1 VAVVS
6 PSPGVA
12 LRVRSGIEELNNLEV
27 ARLRRAFA
35 ASMLVKDDRGYQHWA
50 GIYGLPL
57 PMHRKG
63 RSIEFLPW
71 NRAYLM
77 LFEMSLQE
85 FEPGVALPWW
95 DWSSAAEAE
104 KGATPIPPAYADST
118 VAGEPNPLFAAA
130 IDSER
135 WGDGSRR
142 EEVPAAT
149 SREPGNGALPT
160 QSEVDQLLAVADFE
174 TFAERLEL
182 LHDAVHIWVGG
193 TNASPGLAAYDPFFW
208 AYQASVDRI
217 WWLWQQRHPQAGPPL
232 PLTKANLAPFPMSA
246 EDTWDAAGLGYA
258 YGNPGPAAFRI
269 GAASDLPCISDQLN
283 FADYAYAFARLISSP
298 HTSPPLTIGI
308 YGSWGIGKSSLLKM
322 IDEEVNKTQV
332 QDERKTA
339 KVHVVQFNAWQYSSC
354 ETIWPSLV
362 RETMETMEREAQW
375 GYWSRFANTVDR
387 NARRLWRRHR
397 NRVVAVLAVV
407 TPLLALAVWK
417 LDFSPELIVA
427 AVTAIGIPGLV
438 KLGGEAFKNPV
449 SRWAGALVDQ
459 ERYGDELPYMQEIRN
474 DLEFLMQRLLGPER
488 EEGKRRWW
496 RRATNEDQAKEPD
509 PRVLVMIDDL
519 DRCEPEKAVEVL
531 QAINLLLD
539 FPIFVVCLGIDARV
553 VTAAVE
559 AHYGEVLGQA
569 GASGYEYLDKIVQIP
584 FLIPKANPEEVK
596 GFLRAEMP
604 VSSVAAATG
613 NGGGALSG
621 PERANPTDT
630 FGFELSDYGTG
641 TAEEQ
646 PTPPQDG
653 DPDTGPDDE
662 RPTFD
667 QAEVEAFQAWVRFM
681 RRNPRHIK
689 RLINVYRLVRTLAIR
704 GNAEEIVR
712 TPETTIAWIV
722 MCAQWPYT
730 VSLMLRA
737 FEAVLEKVEKVEKV
751 EKKDGGTFPRA
762 KALPKLYSTVKPK
775 IHREAQHAI
784 DDDVGELEKLLK
796 EVPMTWDQLEVLR
809 KYTLNFNPAI
819 EKALHDGPPP
829 GDSESRAAQAAGSSS
844 SG

>member
-1 VAVVS
+1 MAVVS
-6 PSPGVA
+6 PSTGVA
-12 LRVRSGIEELNNLEV
+12 LRVRSGVEELNNREV
-27 ARLRRAFA
+27 ARLRSAFA
-35 ASMLVKDDRGYQHWA
+35 ASMRVSDDRGYQHWA
-50 GIYGLPL
+50 GIYGLPP
-57 PMHRKG
+57 PMYRQS

-95 DWSSAAEAE
+95 DWNSAGEAE
-104 KGATPIPPAYADST
+104 KRAAPIPPAYADPT
-118 VAGEPNPLFAAA
+118 VAGEPNPLFSAT

-135 WGDGSRR
+135 WSEESGQ
-142 EEVPAAT
+142 EEVPSAT
-149 SREPGNGALPT
+149 FRELGKRVLPT
-160 QSEVDQLLAVADFE
+160 RREVDQLLAIADFE
-174 TFAERLEL
+174 AFAERLEL
-182 LHDAVHIWVGG
+182 LHDEVHIWVGG
-193 TNASPGLAAYDPFFW
+193 TNASPGFAAYDPFFW
-208 AYQASVDRI
+208 AYQTSVDRI

-232 PLTKANLAPFPMSA
+232 PLTEANLAPFPMSA

-258 YGNPGPAAFRI
+258 YGSPGPAAFRV

-322 IDEEVNKTQV
+322 ISEEVNKAQR

-339 KVHVVQFNAWQYSSC
+339 KVHVVRFNAWQYSSC

-407 TPLLALAVWK
+407 PPLLALAAWK

-427 AVTAIGIPGLV
+427 ALAAIGIPGVV

-449 SRWAGALVDQ
+449 SRWAGSLVDQ

-474 DLEFLMQRLLGPER
+474 DLEFLMKRLLGPER
-488 EEGKRRWW
+488 DEEKRWW
-496 RRATNEDQAKEPD
+496 RKATHEDQAKEPD

-539 FPIFVVCLGIDARV
+539 FQIFVVCLGIDARV

-613 NGGGALSG
+613 NSAAASSSV
-621 PERANPTDT
+621 ERADPTAA
-630 FGFELSDYGTG
+630 FGFELSHYGTE
-641 TAEEQ
+641 TAGEE
-646 PTPPQDG
+646 PQDG
-653 DPDTGPDDE
+653 DPNTGPDNE

-667 QAEVEAFQAWVRFM
+667 QAEVEAFQEWVRFM

-712 TPETTIAWIV
+712 APKTTIAWIV

-730 VSLMLRA
+730 VSLMLHA
-737 FEAVLEKVEKVEKV
+737 FEAVLEKVEK
-751 EKKDGGTFPRA
+751 KDGGAFPRS
-762 KALPKLYSTVKPK
+762 KALPKLYSIVKPK
-775 IHREAQHAI
+775 IRREAQHAI
-784 DDDVGELEKLLK
+784 DGEVGELEKLLN
-796 EVPMTWDQLEVLR
+796 EVPMTWDQLAVLR

-829 GDSESRAAQAAGSSS
+829 GDSESRAAQPAGSSS

>member
-1 VAVVS
+1 MAVVS
-6 PSPGVA
+6 PSSGVA
-12 LRVRSGIEELNNLEV
+12 LRVRSSVGELNNLEV

-35 ASMLVKDDRGYQHWA
+35 ASMRVMDDRGYQHWA

-57 PMHRKG
+57 PMYHQG
-63 RSIEFLPW
+63 GSIGFLPW

-95 DWSSAAEAE
+95 DWNSEGEAE
-104 KGATPIPPAYADST
+104 TGTTPIPPAYADPT
-118 VAGEPNPLFAAA
+118 VAGESNPLFAAV

-135 WGDGSRR
+135 WSAESR
-142 EEVPAAT
+142 EEVPAT
-149 SREPGNGALPT
+149 TFRELGNGALPSR
-160 QSEVDQLLAVADFE
+160 SEVDQLLAVADFE
-174 TFAERLEL
+174 TFATDLEQ
-182 LHDAVHIWVGG
+182 LHNAVHIWVGG
-193 TNASPGLAAYDPFFW
+193 TNASVGLAAYDPFFW

-217 WWLWQQRHPQAGPPL
+217 WWLWQQRHPQAGPPP
-232 PLTKANLAPFPMSA
+232 PLIEANLAPFSISA

-258 YGNPGPAAFRI
+258 YGSPGPAAFRI

-322 IDEEVNKTQV
+322 IGEEVNKTQR

-339 KVHVVQFNAWQYSSC
+339 KVHVVRFNAWQYSSC

-362 RETMETMEREAQW
+362 REIMETMEREAQW
-375 GYWSRFANTVDR
+375 SYWSRFANTVDR

-407 TPLLALAVWK
+407 APLLALAVWK

-427 AVTAIGIPGLV
+427 ALAAIGIPGVV

-474 DLEFLMQRLLGPER
+474 DLEFLMKRLLGPER
-488 EEGKRRWW
+488 NEEDKKRWW
-496 RRATNEDQAKEPD
+496 RKAKHEDQVKEPD

-584 FLIPKANPEEVK
+584 FLIPKANPDEVK

-613 NGGGALSG
+613 NGVVASSG
-621 PERANPTDT
+621 VERADPTAT

-646 PTPPQDG
+646 PSSPQDG
-653 DPDTGPDDE
+653 DPDRGPGDE

-667 QAEVEAFQAWVRFM
+667 QAEVEAFQEWVRFM

-712 TPETTIAWIV
+712 TPKTTIAWIV

-737 FEAVLEKVEKVEKV
+737 FEAMLEKV
-751 EKKDGGTFPRA
+751 EKKDGGAFPPD

-775 IHREAQHAI
+775 IRREAQHAI
-784 DDDVGELEKLLK
+784 DDEVGELERLLK

-819 EKALHDGPPP
+819 EKALHDGPRPE
-829 GDSESRAAQAAGSSS
+829 DSESRAAQPAV
-844 SG
+844 